1 MIFSLVPTTHHDK
14 ATAVIERICRFA
26 PAWGSSTLA
35 GMLTIGLLVFALM
48 WPILGFMDALVLGLI
63 AGLLESVPFLGP
75 TLSTFPALLLA
86 ISKGG
91 MTPLWVLIAYV
102 AVQALENN
110 IILPVIMAKGMRLNA
125 VAVIFSMLFCVSAFG
140 VLGVLIAAPLVA
152 IINIFHEE
160 LYRKKYLPTIT
171 DTDLDKLAKKVLQNK
186 DVVDD

>member
-1 MIFSLVPTTHHDK
+1 MLLTCDCP
-14 ATAVIERICRFA
+14 
-26 PAWGSSTLA
+26 GGGSTLA

-91 MTPLWVLIAYV
+91 MTPLWVLLAYA

-110 IILPVIMAKGMRLNA
+110 IILPVIMSRGMRLNA
-125 VAVIFSMLFCVSAFG
+125 VAVIFSMLLCVSTFG
-140 VLGVLIAAPLVA
+140 VLGVLIAAPMVA
-152 IINIFHEE
+152 VINIFHEE
-160 LYRKKYLPTIT
+160 IYRKRYLPAIT
-171 DTDLDKLAKKVLQNK
+171 DANLDALARKVLHTK
-186 DVVDD
+186 GVDGD